1 MCKIFLT
8 DSNEGGV
15 IEHLH
20 QQLFMERENVRQ
32 LRQQNEQAEK
42 VAIAVRF
49 ASRICVFHILIK
61 Y

>member
-1 MCKIFLT
+1 MFLT
-8 DSNEGGV
+8 DSNEGV

-42 VAIAVRF
+42 VPIIVRF
-49 ASRICVFHILIK
+49 ISRICAFS
-61 Y
+61 YTD

>member
-1 MCKIFLT
+1 MT

-49 ASRICVFHILIK
+49 VSRICVFHILIK